1 MRTGDLVL
9 MQSEAFTA
17 RFVTHAMRCEYA
29 HLAIVVRLP
38 KLPGTVLLLEA
49 DPEAHFVE
57 SCGDTAWHLQLIDAR
72 SRLSSWLD
80 GATNSLA
87 FRQLTRPVG
96 AVAGSSSDALLS
108 LLCPP
113 TMQWD
118 TPGLATVKVNHM
130 QALLKAL
137 YGLRFAADYADLNAM
152 EGIDSLRSA
161 EMACLAYKV
170 TLTLTLTLTTTL
182 ILTLPTNH

>member
-1 MRTGDLVL
+1 M
-9 MQSEAFTA
+9 
-17 RFVTHAMRCEYA
+17 
-29 HLAIVVRLP
+29 RLP

-57 SCGDTAWHLQLIDAR
+57 SCGDTAWHLQLVDAR

-113 TMQWD
+113 TMQ
-118 TPGLATVKVNHM
+118 VRVN
-130 QALLKAL
+130 
-137 YGLRFAADYADLNAM
+137 
-152 EGIDSLRSA
+152 
-161 EMACLAYKV
+161 
-170 TLTLTLTLTTTL
+170 
-182 ILTLPTNH
+182 LP